1 MIVSSE
7 EIARLRSQLLEYPDA
22 LLALETISD
31 CEGDLED
38 AAMSLAIRAGQ
49 EPGLDNSDWLP
60 ALAKR
65 CRAVLCQDNLRVD
78 LINGNW
84 ATALHLMQ
92 TSKVCPNVLAVPVL
106 LYIEDVGIDRF
117 CAPLDPV

>member
-1 MIVSSE
+1 MIVSST

-22 LLALETISD
+22 LQALETIAD

-38 AAMSLAIRAGQ
+38 AAISLAIRAGQ
-49 EPGLDNSDWLP
+49 EPGLENSDWLP

-65 CRAVLCQDNLRVD
+65 CRAVLCQDDLRVD

-84 ATALHLMQ
+84 ATALHLLQ
-92 TSKVCPNVLAVPVL
+92 SSKICPNILALPVL
-106 LYIEDVGIDRF
+106 LYIENVGIDRF
-117 CAPLDPV
+117 CAPLDPP

>member
-84 ATALHLMQ
+84 ATALHLLQ

-117 CAPLDPV
+117 CAPLDPL

>member
-117 CAPLDPV
+117 CAPLDPI

>member
-1 MIVSSE
+1 MIVSST

-22 LLALETISD
+22 LLALETIAD

-49 EPGLDNSDWLP
+49 EPGLDNSVWLP

-65 CRAVLCQDNLRVD
+65 CRAVLCQDDLRVD

-84 ATALHLMQ
+84 ATALHLLQ
-92 TSKVCPNVLAVPVL
+92 TSKVCPNILAVTVL
-106 LYIEDVGIDRF
+106 LYIENVGIDRF
-117 CAPLDPV
+117 CAPLDPP

>member
-117 CAPLDPV
+117 CAPLDPL

>member
-1 MIVSSE
+1 MIVSST

-65 CRAVLCQDNLRVD
+65 CRAVLCQDDLRVD

-84 ATALHLMQ
+84 ATALHLLQ
-92 TSKVCPNVLAVPVL
+92 TSKACPNLLAVPVL
-106 LYIEDVGIDRF
+106 LYIENVGIDRF
-117 CAPLDPV
+117 CAPLDPP